1 MKNFKGWIGV
11 SLGLLLS
18 FSGFAQEK
26 ISTEYKIGPKDLLE
40 ISVFGVQDLNRT
52 VRVSEDGMITLPLIG
67 EVSVEGLTKTEIE
80 KKLSQLL
87 EEKYVQNPQLMVF
100 IREYQSKKVS
110 IIGAVRTPGPYELL
124 GRQTVLQII
133 SQAGGI
139 TNEAGDEII
148 ILRELPDGTGTSLHI
163 VIEDLILKGDAKL
176 NVPLEPNDVISIPID
191 KMVKI
196 YVFGQ
201 VRNPGALE
209 VRKSRVPTLLQVIA
223 QAGGFS
229 ERASRSS
236 VIIKRTDAS
245 GKETKQE
252 VNVKDVIKGKKKD
265 IQLLENDIVF
275 VPETVF

>member
-1 MKNFKGWIGV
+1 
-11 SLGLLLS
+11 L
-18 FSGFAQEK
+18 SGFAQEK
-26 ISTEYKIGPKDLLE
+26 ISAEFKIGPKDLLE

-124 GRQTVLQII
+124 GRQTLLQII

-148 ILRELPDGTGTSLHI
+148 ILRELPDGKGISLHI
-163 VIEDLILKGDAKL
+163 MIEELILKGDAKL
-176 NVPLEPNDVISIPID
+176 NVSLEPNDVISIPID

-209 VRKSRVPTLLQVIA
+209 VRKSHIPTLLQVIA

-229 ERASRSS
+229 ERASKSG
-236 VIIKRTDAS
+236 VLIKRIDAN
-245 GKETKQE
+245 GKETKQK

-275 VPETVF
+275 VPETMF

>member
-1 MKNFKGWIGV
+1 LKNFKGWISV

-18 FSGFAQEK
+18 LAGFAQEK

-40 ISVFGVQDLNRT
+40 ISVFGVEDLNRT

-100 IREYQSKKVS
+100 IREYESKKVS

-124 GRQTVLQII
+124 GRQTLLQII

-148 ILRELPDGTGTSLHI
+148 ILRELPDGKGTSLHI
-163 VIEDLILKGDAKL
+163 MIEDLILKGDAKL

-209 VRKSRVPTLLQVIA
+209 VRKSHIPTLLQVIA

-229 ERASRSS
+229 ERASKSG
-236 VIIKRTDAS
+236 VLIKRIDAN
-245 GKETKQE
+245 GKETKQK
-252 VNVKDVIKGKKKD
+252 VNVKDVIKGKKRD

-275 VPETVF
+275 VPETMF